1 MSTDQASLD
10 QERQTRIDWNEVRR
24 RLDTA
29 GEALAQGAEPS
40 PEEQRSIL
48 KARARALAREPV
60 RADAAQEFL
69 DIIEFR
75 LASETYGIESAFVRE
90 VHPLKDFTPLP
101 GTPPFV
107 LGIVN
112 VRGQILS
119 VVDLKKF
126 FNLPDKGLG
135 ELNKVIIIRD
145 DRMEF
150 GILADVILGT
160 VSIPLDAIQPPV
172 PTVTGIG
179 AEYLKGVTEDREIIL
194 DAAKILGDEK
204 IVVYEEPEQGVLT
217 DFLNRRNLP

>member
-1 MSTDQASLD
+1 MSTDQTSLD

-172 PTVTGIG
+172 PSVTGIG